1 MEINECYS
9 KNMDKEMKNKIKIII
24 KNPFKQTDERK
35 TVYFSNQLK
44 KIYSKEDWNVLYI
57 YQKDNDDY
65 SYKCF
70 GRVFVCKYNDRRI
83 IIYPSII
90 EEDIRKE
97 EEEKESK
104 KKIEE
109 YKSKIEELKFKL
121 NENNLKLES
130 LQKMIHQKENE
141 IEDLKIKM
149 QSYNENNPFN
159 RTFYS
164 RDQMLA
170 LNFISSDQKLHF
182 ALPCIKKDLF
192 VDIEKKLYDKF
203 PEYKETNN
211 NFLVNARMIL
221 RFKTVEENKL
231 DSGIPILIIPNKN
244 K

>member
-1 MEINECYS
+1 MEVNICYCRH
-9 KNMDKEMKNKIKIII
+9 MDKEMKDNIIIII
-24 KNPFKQTDERK
+24 KNSFKQTDERK
-35 TVYFSNQLK
+35 TVYISNQLK
-44 KIYSKEDWNVLYI
+44 EIYNNEDWNVLFF
-57 YQKDNDDY
+57 YQKENVDY

-70 GRVFVCKYNDRRI
+70 GSIFICKYNDRRI
-83 IIYPSII
+83 IIYPSKI
-90 EEDIRKE
+90 EEDTK
-97 EEEKESK
+97 EEEKEKETK
-104 KKIEE
+104 KTIEKYKTKIEAL
-109 YKSKIEELKFKL
+109 KIRL
-121 NENNLKLES
+121 NENNLKLEYF
-130 LQKMIHQKENE
+130 QKMLHQKENE
-141 IEDLKIKM
+141 IENLKVKM
-149 QSYNENNPFN
+149 LSYNGNNPFN
-159 RTFYS
+159 KTFYS

-211 NFLVNARMIL
+211 NFLVNARIIL